1 MRERADKPRRWPAF
15 ASAFVCAVVLST
27 AVLAQ
32 SDADRAPDR
41 ELTLPPRLE
50 SSNPGTRSRI
60 DESAAAVS
68 EDDIE
73 EVIVVREQPWRLP
86 DLGSEWR
93 ANEADRGDSGDR
105 IEVKLLPLFDPETL
119 PPERNLF
126 LVNSEMR
133 RVGYIEIFRL
143 RFGRR

>member
-1 MRERADKPRRWPAF
+1 MRERDDKPRRRHAF
-15 ASAFVCAVVLST
+15 AAPFVCAVVLST
-27 AVLAQ
+27 AVHAQ
-32 SDADRAPDR
+32 SDADPAPDR

-50 SSNPGTRSRI
+50 TSAPGTRSRI
-60 DESAAAVS
+60 NESTSAAS
-68 EDDIE
+68 LDDIE
-73 EVIVVREQPWRLP
+73 EVVVVREQPWRLP

-93 ANEADRGDSGDR
+93 ANEADRADSSDR